1 MSQATSSPTSKTR
14 KPTMN
19 IHPSVDIAFDGTAV
33 GAGLPECLHEAYGA
47 SAPPETALAA
57 PRAVLLATEAAL
69 LLFLAFL
76 TPLVGFGSGM

>member
-1 MSQATSSPTSKTR
+1 
-14 KPTMN
+14 MN
-19 IHPSVDIAFDGTAV
+19 IHPSVDITFDGTAV
-33 GAGLPECLHEAYGA
+33 AAALPECLHEAYYGA

-69 LLFLAFL
+69 PLFLAFL